1 MTVDRRL
8 RGFLLAYLFLFFVV
22 LFAPLALMTA
32 TAFNASSFPRVWPWD
47 CGTLDWFVKALDD
60 QRLRTGLGTS
70 AVVAV
75 GVILLSVPL
84 GLAGAMSLMRV
95 WPRLR
100 GPLYMVMVAPIL
112 IPGVVLGVA
121 TFIFWRRME
130 LLFGLGPGGL
140 SNNGIV
146 LTVLGQSC
154 YIASYC
160 MLVFIARLERFDQM
174 QFDAARDLG
183 ATYAEAFRRIL
194 FPFLRP
200 AVGASV
206 LLAAI
211 SSFENYSVTIFTI
224 GQSYTFT
231 TEIAQRARIGTDPS
245 LSAIAVILIV
255 VSLVLYAAYEFAT
268 KRTASGQGMR
278 LFANGLVRF
287 VFAVLLLSLVLSL
300 GARWFASENACSVR
314 TPVGATPEAGA
325 PLEPFEE
332 FFPEVI
338 R

>member
-1 MTVDRRL
+1 
-8 RGFLLAYLFLFFVV
+8 
-22 LFAPLALMTA
+22 
-32 TAFNASSFPRVWPWD
+32 
-47 CGTLDWFVKALDD
+47 
-60 QRLRTGLGTS
+60 
-70 AVVAV
+70 
-75 GVILLSVPL
+75 
-84 GLAGAMSLMRV
+84 MRA

-130 LLFGLGPGGL
+130 LLLGLGPGYL

-146 LTVLGQSC
+146 LTIFGQSC

-160 MLVFIARLERFDQM
+160 MLVFIARLERFDRL

-183 ATYAEAFRRIL
+183 ATYAQAFQRIL
-194 FPFLRP
+194 LPFLRP
-200 AVGASV
+200 AIGAAIV
-206 LLAAI
+206 LAVI

-245 LSAIAVILIV
+245 LAAIAVILVV
-255 VSLVLYAAYEFAT
+255 VSLVIYAANELA
-268 KRTASGQGMR
+268 KKSVASEQGR
-278 LFANGLVRF
+278 WSFGRWLVHF
-287 VFAVLLLSLVLSL
+287 VSIVLLLSLCLFL
-300 GARWFASENACSVR
+300 GGRWFASEYACSVN
-314 TPVGATPEAGA
+314 TATGVKPEIG
-325 PLEPFEE
+325 PLLEPFEE

>member
-1 MTVDRRL
+1 MTIDRRL
-8 RGFLLAYLFLFFVV
+8 HGFLLTYLFLFFVF
-22 LFAPLALMTA
+22 LFAPLVLMTA

-47 CGTLDWFVKALDD
+47 CATLDWFAEALGD
-60 QRLRTGLGTS
+60 QRLRAGLGTS
-70 AVVAV
+70 AIVALGVV
-75 GVILLSVPL
+75 LLSVPL
-84 GLAGAMSLMRV
+84 GMAGALALIRI

-100 GPLYMVMVAPIL
+100 GPLYIVMVAPIL

-121 TFIFWRRME
+121 TFLFWRRME
-130 LLFGLGPGGL
+130 LLLGLGPGAL
-140 SNNGIV
+140 SNNGVV

-160 MLVFIARLERFDQM
+160 MLVFIARLERFDRS

-183 ATYAEAFRRIL
+183 ATYTQAFRHIL

-200 AVGASV
+200 AIGAAV
-206 LLAAI
+206 VLAAI
-211 SSFENYSVTIFTI
+211 SSFENYSITIFTI

-231 TEIAQRARIGTDPS
+231 TEIAQRARIGADPS

-255 VSLVLYAAYEFAT
+255 VSLVVYAAYEFAR
-268 KRTASGQGMR
+268 KRKASAQGAM
-278 LFANGLVRF
+278 LFANGLLHF
-287 VFAVLLLSLVLSL
+287 VFVVLLLSLIVSL
-300 GARWFASENACSVR
+300 GTRWFASEHACSVR
-314 TPVGATPEAGA
+314 TPAGVTPDTGT
-325 PLEPFEE
+325 PLEPVEE